1 MDKSDKTARAE
12 GRVKDDFDNPDD
24 PTEDT
29 KPQAVTVKFSRVS
42 ITFLFNILHIYYI
55 FFLFGRV

>member
-42 ITFLFNILHIYYI
+42 ITFLLN
-55 FFLFGRV
+55 